1 MIGRI
6 FSILKALWARPAV
19 QASVWLIVESI
30 AIWLKDWIVTFF
42 KKNSP
47 CCNPPKTEEY
57 TPGETKSDRRT
68 TRRAPRRKK
77 CSKTPPT
84 LATPRTSTRKT
95 RSKRKM

>member
-19 QASVWLIVESI
+19 QASVWLVIESI

-42 KKNSP
+42 KRNSP
-47 CCNPPKTEEY
+47 CCEQSKSEDY
-57 TPGETKSDRRT
+57 TPGETKNDRKT
-68 TRRAPRRKK
+68 TRKAPRRKK
-77 CSKTPPT
+77 CSKTPTT

-95 RSKRKM
+95 RTKRKA